1 MPIVINKKYDSL
13 ATPDRMA
20 QPAHYQNRFP
30 TVVPGPG
37 RRTKLINYSSYMV
50 LVVHLA
56 KVAST
61 STNLYSAMRTRAS
74 QYNSTLKHT

>member
-37 RRTKLINYSSYMV
+37 RRTKLINYSSYMA
-50 LVVHLA
+50 LA
-56 KVAST
+56 SSASG
-61 STNLYSAMRTRAS
+61 
-74 QYNSTLKHT
+74 